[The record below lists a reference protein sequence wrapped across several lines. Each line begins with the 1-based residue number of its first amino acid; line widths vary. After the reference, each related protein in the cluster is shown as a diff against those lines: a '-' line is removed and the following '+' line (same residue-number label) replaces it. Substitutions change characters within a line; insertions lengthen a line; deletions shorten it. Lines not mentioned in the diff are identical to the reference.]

1 MTITRKQF
9 EAAYKVAVKVYN
21 EELRQSEGTFQLH
34 KRNHL
39 NQNSARDFISNYR
52 AMRQGK
58 VFKRTMSAP
67 AIEYFL
73 GKIEQDLGKEALT
86 TSLSAVRKHITYYEG
101 INNTRLKKMR
111 RIVKNHENRVELSV
125 DFLQEQE
132 VLEQAVK
139 SSATTSVEYRT
150 LRLKTTNKRPKKYT
164 AVVEL
169 YSRNADVI
177 ATILERA
184 DGKCERCLQEAP
196 FIKKTN
202 GRPYLEV
209 HHRIQLA
216 HGGDDSIENALALCP
231 NCHRK
236 LHYGM

>member
-1 MTITRKQF
+1 MTITREQF
-9 EAAYKVAVKVYN
+9 KAAYEVAVKVHN
-21 EELRQSEGTFQLH
+21 EELRQSEGAFQLH
-34 KRNHL
+34 ERNHI
-39 NQNSARDFISNYR
+39 NKNSARDFICNYR
-52 AMRQGK
+52 AMLQGK

-67 AIEYFL
+67 AMEYFL
-73 GKIEQDLGKEALT
+73 GKIKQDLGKEALT

-101 INNTRLKKMR
+101 INKTRLNKMR
-111 RIVKNHENRVELSV
+111 SIVKNYENSVELPV

-132 VLEQAVK
+132 LLEQAVE
-139 SSATTSVEYRT
+139 SSATISVEDRT
-150 LRLKTTNKRPKKYT
+150 VRLKNTNTRPRKYT
-164 AVVEL
+164 AVIEL

-177 ATILERA
+177 ATVLERA
-184 DGKCERCLQEAP
+184 DGKCERCLKEAP

-216 HGGDDSIENALALCP
+216 HGGYDSIENALALCP
-231 NCHRK
+231 NCHRG